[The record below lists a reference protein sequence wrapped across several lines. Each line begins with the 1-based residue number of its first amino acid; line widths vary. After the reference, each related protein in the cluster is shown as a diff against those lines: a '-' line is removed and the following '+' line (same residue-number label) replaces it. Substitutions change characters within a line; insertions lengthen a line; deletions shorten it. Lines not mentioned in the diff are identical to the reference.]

1 MVTRRTISHSNKREI
16 TLIVLG
22 TTALIAVL
30 AGISYVVIANHEL
43 QKKKKKKKKEKN
55 QSSRGHLRP
64 GRLCH

>member
-43 QKKKKKKKKEKN
+43 QKKKKKETN